1 MYSITK
7 IHHLFIDFKA
17 ACDRIDRR
25 RLYAAVEE
33 LNIPQKLIAL
43 VKATVNNTQ
52 CQVKIKT
59 DFQNPSI
66 LKMEFDKGMHWLVY
80 YLI

>member
-1 MYSITK
+1 MYCITK

-17 ACDRIDRR
+17 ACNCIDRC
-25 RLYAAVEE
+25 RLYAAMEE
-33 LNIPQKLIAL
+33 LNIQQKLIAL

-59 DFQNPSI
+59 DFQTPSM
-66 LKMEFDKGMHWLVY
+66 LKMEFDKGVHWFV
-80 YLI
+80 